1 MHKNNICYL
10 TTIIFMLPLI
20 VLSSIILSVN
30 IKTSNLETI
39 IYSSDEISSE
49 CYNLTYSFIF
59 KQSSDERYLSLD
71 SYLSSFISVCIVIIV
86 TFILKIIFSAIFA
99 MLIEEEMVDGANCMY
114 LFYIDS
120 PARILSFIPGLVCVI
135 LLRIR
140 SYTDN
145 CEAFMNYY
153 DLCSAYYGENF
164 KNNFS
169 SIINVK
175 TYTLCVVIFFVW
187 EIIYHGIIGLY
198 ISCQ

>member
-10 TTIIFMLPLI
+10 TTIIFMIPLI

-59 KQSSDERYLSLD
+59 KQSSDERYLSLY
-71 SYLSSFISVCIVIIV
+71 SYLSSFISVCVVIIV

-114 LFYIDS
+114 LF
-120 PARILSFIPGLVCVI
+120 
-135 LLRIR
+135 
-140 SYTDN
+140 
-145 CEAFMNYY
+145 
-153 DLCSAYYGENF
+153 
-164 KNNFS
+164 
-169 SIINVK
+169 
-175 TYTLCVVIFFVW
+175 
-187 EIIYHGIIGLY
+187 
-198 ISCQ
+198 

>member
-10 TTIIFMLPLI
+10 TTIIFMIPLI

-71 SYLSSFISVCIVIIV
+71 SYLSSFISVCVVIIV

-120 PARILSFIPGLVCVI
+120 PCKNFIFYSRTGMCNI
-135 LLRIR
+135 I
-140 SYTDN
+140 
-145 CEAFMNYY
+145 
-153 DLCSAYYGENF
+153 
-164 KNNFS
+164 KN
-169 SIINVK
+169 K
-175 TYTLCVVIFFVW
+175 K
-187 EIIYHGIIGLY
+187 LY
-198 ISCQ
+198 W